1 MKQVIVT
8 FNFDPETELVS
19 DVKCSVDGVEKKKKT
34 TKTTKNVVVKLEDE
48 ALIELEA
55 NKLVFNNRAIS
66 DLNLNPGDRII
77 IKWIP
82 EGKKMVPIIGTDI
95 AFDEEGSGNK
105 VTKSN
110 TVTYKGN
117 ANTILGE
124 YGVEFSLKPHSDNI
138 WRLVP
143 LKIGGTISKPTEEL
157 DTVIKQAES
166 VEPELL
172 TELDNNIEI
181 DELTFQL

>member
-19 DVKCSVDGVEKKKKT
+19 DVKCSIDGVEKKKKT
-34 TKTTKNVVVKLEDE
+34 TKTKKDIVTELEDE
-48 ALIELEA
+48 AVITLES
-55 NKLVFNNRAIS
+55 NKLVFNNKAASVLEIAHES
-66 DLNLNPGDRII
+66 RII

-95 AFDEEGSGNK
+95 AFNEEGSGNK

-117 ANTILGE
+117 ANTILSE
-124 YGVEFSLKPHSDNI
+124 YGTVFSLKPYKDEL
-138 WRLVP
+138 WKLVSN
-143 LKIGGTISKPTEEL
+143 KVGGTISKPAEEL
-157 DTVIKQAES
+157 DTVIAQAEL

-172 TELDNNIEI
+172 TELDNDIEI

>member
-8 FNFDPETELVS
+8 FNFDPETETVS
-19 DVKCSVDGVEKKKKT
+19 DVKCSIDGVEKKKKT
-34 TKTTKNVVVKLEDE
+34 TKTKKDVVVELENE
-48 ALIELEA
+48 ALINLET
-55 NKLVFNNRAIS
+55 NKLVFNNKAAA
-66 DLNLNPGDRII
+66 DLGITAGDRVV

-82 EGKKMVPIIGTDI
+82 EGKKMVPIIGSDI

-117 ANTILGE
+117 ANTILAE
-124 YGVEFSLKPHSDNI
+124 YGTEFSLKPHLDNI
-138 WRLVP
+138 WKLISNKV
-143 LKIGGTISKPTEEL
+143 GGTISKPTEGL
-157 DTVIKQAES
+157 DDVIKQAES

-172 TELDNNIEI
+172 TELDNEIEI